1 MGAATQ
7 RHACA
12 AALRSGRWRAVPDP
26 TLQAIPAGQRAVPVV
41 RWNTRL
47 GAGPRRPLA
56 GGRGH
61 CRRGGG
67 VGEGGVWLGDGA
79 IAGEATVAELA
90 TLERDAPSLT
100 WLIAP
105 QDLEGLGQLLQLRL
119 DVNLPDGRS
128 ALLRF

>member
-47 GAGPRRPLA
+47 GAGPPRPLA
-56 GGRGH
+56 GGRGPG
-61 CRRGGG
+61 RR
-67 VGEGGVWLGDGA
+67 GEGGLFWWLVGRAGWGVGQGGRGRGDAA
-79 IAGEATVAELA
+79 IAGEAPVAELA

-100 WLIAP
+100 
-105 QDLEGLGQLLQLRL
+105 
-119 DVNLPDGRS
+119 
-128 ALLRF
+128 